1 MRLSC
6 DAPLHGPLQ
15 IKHLHE
21 KDASASLWL
30 VNTNLPAHLLEGTV
44 TELPGATALF
54 NSNFL
59 LKKAVTDNSNYQCV
73 CKGTVL
79 PHSLPFGPCHFASD
93 WLMHDPSHFEM
104 EPSSLCS
111 AWVRAG
117 HRLSSQPDRVS
128 GSMLQRGQRLCIHH

>member
-73 CKGTVL
+73 
-79 PHSLPFGPCHFASD
+79 
-93 WLMHDPSHFEM
+93 
-104 EPSSLCS
+104 
-111 AWVRAG
+111 
-117 HRLSSQPDRVS
+117 
-128 GSMLQRGQRLCIHH
+128 